1 MAVREVSEREF
12 ESEVMQND
20 LPVLVE
26 FGAQWCGPCKA
37 TAPELAALAEE
48 LAGKAKILTVD
59 IDKSPLLARELGIQ
73 SVPTFV
79 IFDKGRPVGAKT
91 GAMRRAQLREILE
104 PFLPRALGSLTPE
117 QVAAL
122 LQQRAISL
130 VDTREASDWRR
141 LHLPDAVNIPLGE
154 LQNRLAELYMLP
166 GMPVLYCR
174 SGELTKALVEKLAAE
189 GVEISF
195 LEGGVLAWESAGLP
209 IQRPS

>member
-1 MAVREVSEREF
+1 
-12 ESEVMQND
+12 
-20 LPVLVE
+20 
-26 FGAQWCGPCKA
+26 
-37 TAPELAALAEE
+37 LAEE
-48 LAGKAKILTVD
+48 LAGKAKILSVD
-59 IDKSPLLARELGIQ
+59 VDKSPLLARELGIQ
-73 SVPTFV
+73 SVPMFV

-91 GAMRRAQLREILE
+91 GAMRKAQLREILE

-122 LQQRAISL
+122 LQQHAVSL

-141 LHLPDAVNIPLGE
+141 LHLPGATNIPLSE

-166 GMPVLYCR
+166 GAPVLYCR

-195 LEGGVLAWESAGLP
+195 LEGGILAWEAAGMSV
-209 IQRPS
+209 QRPS

>member
-12 ESEVMQND
+12 ESEVMQSD

-48 LAGKAKILTVD
+48 LAGKAKILSVD
-59 IDKSPLLARELGIQ
+59 VDKSPLLARELGIQ
-73 SVPTFV
+73 SVPMFV

-104 PFLPRALGSLTPE
+104 PFLPRALGALTPE

-122 LQQRAISL
+122 LQQHAISL
-130 VDTREASDWRR
+130 VDTRETSDWRR
-141 LHLPDAVNIPLGE
+141 LHLPGAANIPLSE

-166 GMPVLYCR
+166 GAPVLYCR
-174 SGELTKALVEKLAAE
+174 SGEHTKALVEKLATE

-195 LEGGVLAWESAGLP
+195 LEGGILAWEAAGMAV
-209 IQRPS
+209 QRPS